1 MKSNLLKEIIK
12 LTNDKVAFCTVSE
25 VESDDVEIVIPDKN
39 NNSKKQKSIK
49 ETLIRDHLQIVKIEN
64 KEAAK
69 VEITIT
75 FLLSYMSESFP
86 IGNCE
91 IAPEIANIK
100 VTSEIS
106 KILKFIE
113 AA

>member
-64 KEAAK
+64 KDF
-69 VEITIT
+69 IINP
-75 FLLSYMSESFP
+75 FNP
-86 IGNCE
+86 
-91 IAPEIANIK
+91 P
-100 VTSEIS
+100 
-106 KILKFIE
+106 LK
-113 AA
+113 